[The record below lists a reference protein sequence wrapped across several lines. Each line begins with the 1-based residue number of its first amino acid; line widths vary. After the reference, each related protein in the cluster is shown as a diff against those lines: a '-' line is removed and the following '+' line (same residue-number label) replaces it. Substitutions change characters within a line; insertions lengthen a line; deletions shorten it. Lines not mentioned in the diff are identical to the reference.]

1 MVILDKRGLNMLE
14 KLIGHHWYE
23 KWITDNIVVW
33 FGTLK
38 YFQIQITIGTK
49 EFSVNLGYISIGIWY
64 CE

>member
-1 MVILDKRGLNMLE
+1 MLE